1 MIFYIF
7 DSIMEIECKPIIN
20 LVEILISPLEFFYMR
35 CQMHIHETYWSLVYF
50 QSNSNSTFVP
60 LQKINMHFNQFSE
73 IGRKSAVVLWM
84 PKRKETTPAIDC
96 IYYLSYHS
104 SKQPSPNL
112 FRHNIPKL
120 IFDFILN
127 KNHQHH
133 TNQSYQLHLGIFG
146 TRM

>member
-1 MIFYIF
+1 MQ
-7 DSIMEIECKPIIN
+7 IERKSIIN

-35 CQMHIHETYWSLVYF
+35 CQMHIYETYRSLIHF
-50 QSNSNSTFVP
+50 QSNSNST
-60 LQKINMHFNQFSE
+60 LISLHKINIHFNQFSNM
-73 IGRKSAVVLWM
+73 GRKSAVLLMSKW
-84 PKRKETTPAIDC
+84 KETLPAIDC

-104 SKQPSPNL
+104 SQQPSPNL